1 MYREEFEIFEKNELD
16 ATLPFVYLDNAA
28 TIQRMTVGLLAE
40 QDFYTKKNANPL
52 RGVYELSELATA
64 KLWQARETT
73 AKFLGCEPLEVIF
86 VKNAT
91 EGLNLLANGIEGWL
105 DEDEGHEAEI
115 LVDLEAHHS
124 NLLAFSERYGEK
136 VRITEDLVSEV
147 RLDLERADT
156 SGVEPKIKIVAMTG
170 MSNVTGA
177 DRTDIAKELR
187 KIGYQGLILMDA
199 AQLVAHKKID
209 MRELGVDGLVFSGHK
224 IGAPMGVGVVY
235 LKYDLMKKLKPLNY
249 GGEMVESVKLADGKK
264 VKMGF
269 APGPSKF
276 EGGTLNMGAI
286 AGLSATEDF
295 WLEHS
300 EIYGAEE
307 RLTEK
312 IREELEKD
320 ENIELYFAENGIIS
334 FNVKG
339 VHAHD
344 TAQVLADFG
353 VMVRAG
359 MMCAEPFLTEKKI
372 GAVVRASLAFYNTN
386 IEVKYFLACLRRVRG
401 VMGLE

>member
-16 ATLPFVYLDNAA
+16 EALPFVYLDNAA
-28 TIQRMTVGLLAE
+28 TMQRMTAGLLAE

-64 KLWQARETT
+64 ELWQAREMT
-73 AKFLGCEPLEVIF
+73 ARFLGCEPLEVIF

-91 EGLNLLANGIEGWL
+91 EGLNLLANGVEKLL
-105 DEDEGHEAEI
+105 DGGEI
-115 LVDLEAHHS
+115 LVDLESHHS

-147 RLDLERADT
+147 KLDLEREET
-156 SGVEPKIKIVAMTG
+156 EGVEPKIKIVAMTG
-170 MSNVTGA
+170 MSNVTGV
-177 DRTDIAKELR
+177 DRSGIAKELR
-187 KIGYQGLILMDA
+187 SLGFQELILMDA

-209 MRELGVDGLVFSGHK
+209 VRELGVDGLVFSGHK

-235 LKYDLMKKLKPLNY
+235 LRYDLMKKFKPLNY
-249 GGEMVESVKLADGKK
+249 GGEMVESVKLVDGK
-264 VKMGF
+264 VKMSF

-286 AGLSATEDF
+286 AGLSATEEF

-300 EIYGAEE
+300 EIYGVETG
-307 RLTEK
+307 LTEK

-372 GAVVRASLAFYNTN
+372 GAVVRVSLAFYNTN
-386 IEVKYFLACLRRVRG
+386 MDVKYFLACLRRVRG

>member
-16 ATLPFVYLDNAA
+16 EILPFVYLDNAA
-28 TIQRMTVGLLAE
+28 TMQRLLVGLLAE

-52 RGVYELSELATA
+52 RGVYALSELATA
-64 KLWQARETT
+64 ELWQARETT

-91 EGLNLLANGIEGWL
+91 EGLNLLANGVEKLL
-105 DEDEGHEAEI
+105 DGGEV
-115 LVDLEAHHS
+115 LVDLESHHS
-124 NLLAFSERYGEK
+124 NLLAFSERYWEK

-147 RLDLERADT
+147 KLDLEYVK
-156 SGVEPKIKIVAMTG
+156 SEGVEPKIKIVAMTG
-170 MSNVTGA
+170 MSNVTGV
-177 DRTDIAKELR
+177 DRSGIAKELR
-187 KIGYQGLILMDA
+187 NLGFQGLILMDA

-209 MRELGVDGLVFSGHK
+209 VRELGVDGLVFSGHK

-235 LKYDLMKKLKPLNY
+235 LRYDLMKKFKPLNY
-249 GGEMVESVKLADGKK
+249 GGEMVESVKLADGK
-264 VKMGF
+264 VKMSF

-286 AGLSATEDF
+286 AGLSATEEF

-300 EIYGAEE
+300 EIYGVEE
-307 RLTEK
+307 KLTEK
-312 IREELEKD
+312 IREELGKE

-344 TAQVLADFG
+344 TAQILADFG

-386 IEVKYFLACLRRVRG
+386 IDVKYFLACLRRVRR

>member
-16 ATLPFVYLDNAA
+16 EILPFVYLDNAA
-28 TIQRMTVGLLAE
+28 TMQRLSVGLLAE

-52 RGVYELSELATA
+52 RGVYELSELATTE
-64 KLWQARETT
+64 LWQARETT
-73 AKFLGCEPLEVIF
+73 ARFLDCEPLEVIF

-91 EGLNLLANGIEGWL
+91 EGLNLLANGVEDLL
-105 DEDEGHEAEI
+105 DKGEI
-115 LVDLEAHHS
+115 LVDLESHHS

-147 RLDLERADT
+147 KLDLERADT
-156 SGVEPKIKIVAMTG
+156 SGVEPKIKIVAITG
-170 MSNVTGA
+170 MSNVTGVG
-177 DRTDIAKELR
+177 RSDIAKELR
-187 KIGYQGLILMDA
+187 SLGFQGLILMDA

-209 MRELGVDGLVFSGHK
+209 VKELEVDGLVFSGHK

-235 LKYDLMKKLKPLNY
+235 LRYDLMKKFKPLNY
-249 GGEMVESVKLADGKK
+249 GGEMVESVKLVDGK
-264 VKMGF
+264 VKMSF

-286 AGLSATEDF
+286 AGLSATEEF

-300 EIYGAEE
+300 EIYGVEE
-307 RLTEK
+307 KLTEK
-312 IREELEKD
+312 IREELGKE

-334 FNVKG
+334 FNVRG

-386 IEVKYFLACLRRVRG
+386 IDVKYFLACLRRVRG

>member
-16 ATLPFVYLDNAA
+16 EILPFVYLDNAA
-28 TIQRMTVGLLAE
+28 TMQRLSVGLLAE

-52 RGVYELSELATA
+52 RGVYELSELATTE
-64 KLWQARETT
+64 LWQARETT
-73 AKFLGCEPLEVIF
+73 ARFLDCEPLEVIF

-91 EGLNLLANGIEGWL
+91 EGLNLLANGVEDLL
-105 DEDEGHEAEI
+105 DKGEI
-115 LVDLEAHHS
+115 LVDLESHHS

-136 VRITEDLVSEV
+136 VRITEDLVSEMK
-147 RLDLERADT
+147 LDLERAKT
-156 SGVEPKIKIVAMTG
+156 EGAEPKIKIVAMTG
-170 MSNVTGA
+170 MSNVTGV
-177 DRTDIAKELR
+177 DRSGIAKELR
-187 KIGYQGLILMDA
+187 NLGFQGLILMDA

-209 MRELGVDGLVFSGHK
+209 VRELGVDGLVFSGHK

-235 LKYDLMKKLKPLNY
+235 LRYDLMKKLKPLNY
-249 GGEMVESVKLADGKK
+249 GGEMVESVKLADGK
-264 VKMGF
+264 VKMSF
-269 APGPSKF
+269 APGLSKF

-286 AGLSATEDF
+286 AGLSVTEKF

-300 EIYGAEE
+300 EIYGTEK

-312 IREELEKD
+312 IREELEKE

-344 TAQVLADFG
+344 TAQILADFG

-386 IEVKYFLACLRRVRG
+386 IDVKYFLACLRRVRR

>member
-16 ATLPFVYLDNAA
+16 ETLPFVYLDNAA
-28 TIQRMTVGLLAE
+28 TMQRMMAGLLAE

-52 RGVYELSELATA
+52 RGVYELSELATTE
-64 KLWQARETT
+64 LWQARETT
-73 AKFLGCEPLEVIF
+73 ARFLDCESLEVIF

-91 EGLNLLANGIEGWL
+91 EGLNLLANGVEDLL
-105 DEDEGHEAEI
+105 DKGEI
-115 LVDLEAHHS
+115 LVDLESHHS

-136 VRITEDLVSEV
+136 VRITEDLVSEMK
-147 RLDLERADT
+147 RDLERAKT
-156 SGVEPKIKIVAMTG
+156 EGAEPKIKIVAMTG
-170 MSNVTGA
+170 MSNVTGV
-177 DRTDIAKELR
+177 DRSGIAKELR
-187 KIGYQGLILMDA
+187 NLGFQGLILMDA

-209 MRELGVDGLVFSGHK
+209 VRELGVDGLVFSGHK

-235 LKYDLMKKLKPLNY
+235 LRYDLMKKLKPLNY
-249 GGEMVESVKLADGKK
+249 GGEMVESVKLADGK
-264 VKMGF
+264 VKMSF

-286 AGLSATEDF
+286 AGLSATEKF

-300 EIYGAEE
+300 EIYGTEKI
-307 RLTEK
+307 LTEK
-312 IREELEKD
+312 IREELEKE

-344 TAQVLADFG
+344 TAQILADFG

-386 IEVKYFLACLRRVRG
+386 IDVKYFLACLRRVRR

>member
-28 TIQRMTVGLLAE
+28 TMQRMTAGLLAE

-64 KLWQARETT
+64 ELWQAREMT
-73 AKFLGCEPLEVIF
+73 ARFLGCEPLEVIF

-91 EGLNLLANGIEGWL
+91 EGLNLLANGVEKLL
-105 DEDEGHEAEI
+105 DGGEI
-115 LVDLEAHHS
+115 LVDLESHHS
-124 NLLAFSERYGEK
+124 NLLAFSECYGEK

-147 RLDLERADT
+147 KLDLERVDT

-170 MSNVTGA
+170 MSNLTGV
-177 DRTDIAKELR
+177 DRSGIAKEL
-187 KIGYQGLILMDA
+187 KNLGFQGLILMDA

-209 MRELGVDGLVFSGHK
+209 VRELGVDGLVFSGHK

-235 LKYDLMKKLKPLNY
+235 LKYDLMKKLRPLNY
-249 GGEMVESVKLADGKK
+249 GGEMVESVKLADGK
-264 VKMGF
+264 VKMSF

-286 AGLSATEDF
+286 CGLSATEKF

-300 EIYGAEE
+300 EIYGTEKV
-307 RLTEK
+307 LTEK
-312 IREELEKD
+312 IREELEKE

-344 TAQVLADFG
+344 TAQILADFG

-386 IEVKYFLACLRRVRG
+386 IDVKYFLACLRRVRG
-401 VMGLE
+401 LMGLE

>member
-16 ATLPFVYLDNAA
+16 ATLSFVYLDNAA
-28 TIQRMTVGLLAE
+28 TMQRMTAGLLAE

-64 KLWQARETT
+64 ELWQAREMT
-73 AKFLGCEPLEVIF
+73 ARFLGCEPLEVIF

-91 EGLNLLANGIEGWL
+91 EGLNLLANGVEKLL
-105 DEDEGHEAEI
+105 DGGEI
-115 LVDLEAHHS
+115 LVDLESHHS

-147 RLDLERADT
+147 KLDLEREET
-156 SGVEPKIKIVAMTG
+156 EGVEPKIKIVAMTG
-170 MSNVTGA
+170 MSNVTGV
-177 DRTDIAKELR
+177 DRSGIAKELR
-187 KIGYQGLILMDA
+187 SLGFQELILMDA

-209 MRELGVDGLVFSGHK
+209 VRELGVDGLVFSGHK

-235 LKYDLMKKLKPLNY
+235 LRYDLMKKFKPLNY
-249 GGEMVESVKLADGKK
+249 GGEMVESVKLVDGK
-264 VKMGF
+264 VKMSF

-286 AGLSATEDF
+286 AGLSATEEF

-300 EIYGAEE
+300 EIYGVETG
-307 RLTEK
+307 LTEK

-372 GAVVRASLAFYNTN
+372 GAVVRVSLAFYNTN
-386 IEVKYFLACLRRVRG
+386 IDVKYFLACLRRVRG

>member
-28 TIQRMTVGLLAE
+28 TMQRMTAGLLAE

-52 RGVYELSELATA
+52 RGIYKLSELATA
-64 KLWQARETT
+64 ELWQAREMT
-73 AKFLGCEPLEVIF
+73 ARFLGCEPLEVIF

-91 EGLNLLANGIEGWL
+91 EGLNLLANGVEDLL
-105 DEDEGHEAEI
+105 DKGEI
-115 LVDLEAHHS
+115 LVDLESHHS
-124 NLLAFSERYGEK
+124 NLLAFSERYWGK

-147 RLDLERADT
+147 KLDLEYVK
-156 SGVEPKIKIVAMTG
+156 SEGVEPKIKIVAMTG
-170 MSNVTGA
+170 MSNVTGV
-177 DRTDIAKELR
+177 DRSGIAKELR
-187 KIGYQGLILMDA
+187 NLGFQGLILMDA

-209 MRELGVDGLVFSGHK
+209 VRELGVDGLVFSGHK

-235 LKYDLMKKLKPLNY
+235 LRYDLMKKLKPLNY
-249 GGEMVESVKLADGKK
+249 GGEMVESVKLADGK
-264 VKMGF
+264 VKMSF

-286 AGLSATEDF
+286 AGLSATEKF

-300 EIYGAEE
+300 EIYGTEKI
-307 RLTEK
+307 LTEK
-312 IREELEKD
+312 IREELEKE

-334 FNVKG
+334 FNVKE

-344 TAQVLADFG
+344 TAQILADFG

-386 IEVKYFLACLRRVRG
+386 IDVKYFLACLRRVCG

>member
-16 ATLPFVYLDNAA
+16 EALPFVYLDNAA
-28 TIQRMTVGLLAE
+28 TMQRMTAGLLAE

-64 KLWQARETT
+64 ELWQAREMT

-91 EGLNLLANGIEGWL
+91 EGLNLLANGIEEWL
-105 DEDEGHEAEI
+105 DKDGGHKGEI
-115 LVDLEAHHS
+115 LVDLESHHS

-147 RLDLERADT
+147 KLDLEHADT

-170 MSNVTGA
+170 MSNVTGV
-177 DRTDIAKELR
+177 DRSGIAKELR
-187 KIGYQGLILMDA
+187 GSGFQGLILMDA
-199 AQLVAHKKID
+199 AQLVAHKKINVK
-209 MRELGVDGLVFSGHK
+209 ELGVDGLVFSGHK
-224 IGAPMGVGVVY
+224 IGAPMGVGAVY
-235 LKYDLMKKLKPLNY
+235 LKYDLMKKVKPLNY
-249 GGEMVESVKLADGKK
+249 GGEMVESVKLVEGG
-264 VKMGF
+264 VKMSF

-286 AGLSATEDF
+286 AGLSATEEF
-295 WLEHS
+295 WLKHS
-300 EIYGAEE
+300 EIYGVETG
-307 RLTEK
+307 LTER

-334 FNVKG
+334 FNIKS

-386 IEVKYFLACLRRVRG
+386 IDVKYFLACLRRVRG

>member
-16 ATLPFVYLDNAA
+16 ETLPFVYLDNAA
-28 TIQRMTVGLLAE
+28 TMQRLSVGLLAE

-52 RGVYELSELATA
+52 RGVYALSELATA
-64 KLWQARETT
+64 ELWQAREMT
-73 AKFLGCEPLEVIF
+73 ARFLGCEPLEVIF

-91 EGLNLLANGIEGWL
+91 EGLNLLANGVEKLL
-105 DEDEGHEAEI
+105 DGGEI
-115 LVDLEAHHS
+115 LVDLESHHS
-124 NLLAFSERYGEK
+124 NLLAFSECYGEK

-147 RLDLERADT
+147 KLDLERVDT

-177 DRTDIAKELR
+177 DRSNIAKELR
-187 KIGYQGLILMDA
+187 GFGFQGLILMDA

-209 MRELGVDGLVFSGHK
+209 VRELGVDGLVFSGHK

-235 LKYDLMKKLKPLNY
+235 LRYDLMKKLKPLNY
-249 GGEMVESVKLADGKK
+249 GGEMVESVKLADGK
-264 VKMGF
+264 VKMSF

-286 AGLSATEDF
+286 AGLSATEKF

-300 EIYGAEE
+300 EIYGTEKI
-307 RLTEK
+307 LTEK
-312 IREELEKD
+312 IREELEKE

-344 TAQVLADFG
+344 TAQILADFG

-372 GAVVRASLAFYNTN
+372 GAVVRASLAFYNTS
-386 IEVKYFLACLRRVRG
+386 IDVKYFLACLKRVRG

>member
-16 ATLPFVYLDNAA
+16 EILPFVYLDNAA
-28 TIQRMTVGLLAE
+28 TMQRLSVGLLAE

-52 RGVYELSELATA
+52 RGVYELSELATTE
-64 KLWQARETT
+64 LWRARETT
-73 AKFLGCEPLEVIF
+73 ARFLDCEPLEVIF

-91 EGLNLLANGIEGWL
+91 EGLNLLANGVEDLL
-105 DEDEGHEAEI
+105 DKGEI
-115 LVDLEAHHS
+115 LVDLESHHS

-136 VRITEDLVSEV
+136 VRITEDLVSEMK
-147 RLDLERADT
+147 LDLERAKT
-156 SGVEPKIKIVAMTG
+156 EGVEPKIKIVAMTG
-170 MSNVTGA
+170 MSNVTGE
-177 DRTDIAKELR
+177 DRSDIVKELR
-187 KIGYQGLILMDA
+187 GLGFQGLILMDA
-199 AQLVAHKKID
+199 AQLVAHKKINVK
-209 MRELGVDGLVFSGHK
+209 ELGVDGLVFSGHK

-249 GGEMVESVKLADGKK
+249 GGEMVESVKLADEK
-264 VKMGF
+264 VKMSF

-286 AGLSATEDF
+286 AGLSAIEEF

-300 EIYGAEE
+300 EIYGAEAG
-307 RLTEK
+307 LTDK

-334 FNVKG
+334 FNVNG

-359 MMCAEPFLTEKKI
+359 MMCVEPFLTEKKI

-386 IEVKYFLACLRRVRG
+386 YDVKYFLACLRRVRG

>member
-16 ATLPFVYLDNAA
+16 ETLPFVYLDNAA
-28 TIQRMTVGLLAE
+28 TMQRMTAGLLAE

-64 KLWQARETT
+64 ELWQAREMT
-73 AKFLGCEPLEVIF
+73 ARFLGCEPLEVIF

-91 EGLNLLANGIEGWL
+91 EGLNLLANGVEKLL
-105 DEDEGHEAEI
+105 DGGEI
-115 LVDLEAHHS
+115 LVDLESHHS
-124 NLLAFSERYGEK
+124 NLLAFSECYGEK

-147 RLDLERADT
+147 KLDLERVDT

-170 MSNVTGA
+170 MSNLTGV
-177 DRTDIAKELR
+177 DRSGIAKEL
-187 KIGYQGLILMDA
+187 KNLGFQGLILMDA

-209 MRELGVDGLVFSGHK
+209 VREIGVDGLVFSGHK

-235 LKYDLMKKLKPLNY
+235 LRYDLMKKLRPLNY
-249 GGEMVESVKLADGKK
+249 GGEMVESVKLADGK
-264 VKMGF
+264 VKMSF

-286 AGLSATEDF
+286 CGLSATEKF

-300 EIYGAEE
+300 EIYGTEKV
-307 RLTEK
+307 LTEK
-312 IREELEKD
+312 IREELEKE

-344 TAQVLADFG
+344 AAQILADFG

-386 IEVKYFLACLRRVRG
+386 TDVKYFLACLKRVRG

>member
-16 ATLPFVYLDNAA
+16 ATLPFVCLDNAA
-28 TIQRMTVGLLAE
+28 TMQRMTAGLLAE

-64 KLWQARETT
+64 ELWQAREMT
-73 AKFLGCEPLEVIF
+73 ARFLGCEPLEVIF

-91 EGLNLLANGIEGWL
+91 EGLNLLANGVEKLL
-105 DEDEGHEAEI
+105 DGGEI
-115 LVDLEAHHS
+115 LVDLESHHS

-147 RLDLERADT
+147 KLDLEREET
-156 SGVEPKIKIVAMTG
+156 EGVEPKIKIVAMTG
-170 MSNVTGA
+170 MSNVTGV
-177 DRTDIAKELR
+177 DRSGIAKELR
-187 KIGYQGLILMDA
+187 SLGFQELILMDA

-209 MRELGVDGLVFSGHK
+209 VRELGVDGLVFSGHK

-235 LKYDLMKKLKPLNY
+235 LRYDLMKKFKPLNY
-249 GGEMVESVKLADGKK
+249 GGEMVESVKLVDGK
-264 VKMGF
+264 VKMSF

-286 AGLSATEDF
+286 AGLSATEEF

-300 EIYGAEE
+300 EIYGVETG
-307 RLTEK
+307 LTEK

-344 TAQVLADFG
+344 TAQILADFG

-386 IEVKYFLACLRRVRG
+386 IDVKYFLACLRRVRG

>member
-16 ATLPFVYLDNAA
+16 ETLPFVYLDNAA
-28 TIQRMTVGLLAE
+28 TMQRMMAGLLAE

-52 RGVYELSELATA
+52 RGVYELSELATTE
-64 KLWQARETT
+64 LWQARETT
-73 AKFLGCEPLEVIF
+73 ARFLDCEPLEVIF

-91 EGLNLLANGIEGWL
+91 EGLNLLANGVEDLL
-105 DEDEGHEAEI
+105 DKGEI
-115 LVDLEAHHS
+115 LVDLESHHS

-136 VRITEDLVSEV
+136 VRITEDLVSEMK
-147 RLDLERADT
+147 LDLERAKT
-156 SGVEPKIKIVAMTG
+156 EGAEPKIKIVAMTG
-170 MSNVTGA
+170 MSNVTGV
-177 DRTDIAKELR
+177 DRSGIAKELR
-187 KIGYQGLILMDA
+187 NLGFQGLILMDA

-209 MRELGVDGLVFSGHK
+209 VRELGVDGLVFSGHK
-224 IGAPMGVGVVY
+224 IGAPMGVGGVY
-235 LKYDLMKKLKPLNY
+235 LRYDLMKKLKPLNY
-249 GGEMVESVKLADGKK
+249 GGEMVESVKLADGK
-264 VKMGF
+264 VKMSF
-269 APGPSKF
+269 APGLSKF

-286 AGLSATEDF
+286 CGLSATEKF

-300 EIYGAEE
+300 EIYGTEKI
-307 RLTEK
+307 LTEK
-312 IREELEKD
+312 IREELEKE

-344 TAQVLADFG
+344 TAQILADFG

-386 IEVKYFLACLRRVRG
+386 IDAKYFLACLRRVRR

>member
-1 MYREEFEIFEKNELD
+1 MYIEEFEIFEKNELD

-28 TIQRMTVGLLAE
+28 TMQRMTAGLLAE
-40 QDFYTKKNANPL
+40 QEFYTKKNANPL

-64 KLWQARETT
+64 ELWQAREMT

-105 DEDEGHEAEI
+105 DEDGGHEGEI
-115 LVDLEAHHS
+115 LIDLESHHS
-124 NLLAFSERYGEK
+124 NLLAFSERYREK
-136 VRITEDLVSEV
+136 VRIVEDLVGEV
-147 RLDLERADT
+147 KLELERAKT
-156 SGVEPKIKIVAMTG
+156 GGVEPKVKIVAMTG

-177 DRTDIAKELR
+177 DCSDIAKELR
-187 KIGYQGLILMDA
+187 GFGFQGLILMDA

-209 MRELGVDGLVFSGHK
+209 VKELEVDGLVFSGHK

-235 LKYDLMKKLKPLNY
+235 LRYDLIKKFKPLNY
-249 GGEMVESVKLADGKK
+249 GGEMVESVKLMDGK
-264 VKMGF
+264 VKMSF

-286 AGLSATEDF
+286 AGLSAVEEF

-300 EIYGAEE
+300 EIYGVETG
-307 RLTEK
+307 LTER

-344 TAQVLADFG
+344 AAQILADFG

-359 MMCAEPFLTEKKI
+359 MMCVEPFLTEKKI
-372 GAVVRASLAFYNTN
+372 GAVVRASLTFYNTN
-386 IEVKYFLACLRRVRG
+386 IDVKYFLACLRRVRG

>member
-28 TIQRMTVGLLAE
+28 TMQRMTDGLLAE
-40 QDFYTKKNANPL
+40 QDFYAKKNANPL

-64 KLWQARETT
+64 ELWQAREMT
-73 AKFLGCEPLEVIF
+73 ARFLGCEPLEVIF

-91 EGLNLLANGIEGWL
+91 EGLNLLANGAEDLL
-105 DEDEGHEAEI
+105 DKGEI
-115 LVDLEAHHS
+115 LVDLESHHS
-124 NLLAFSERYGEK
+124 NLLAFSERYWEK
-136 VRITEDLVSEV
+136 VRITEDLVSKV
-147 RLDLERADT
+147 KLDLEYVK
-156 SGVEPKIKIVAMTG
+156 SEGVEPKIKIVAMTG
-170 MSNVTGA
+170 MSNVTGV
-177 DRTDIAKELR
+177 DRSGIAKELR
-187 KIGYQGLILMDA
+187 NLGFQGLILMDA

-209 MRELGVDGLVFSGHK
+209 VRELGVDGLVFSGHK

-249 GGEMVESVKLADGKK
+249 GGEMVESVKLVDGK
-264 VKMGF
+264 VRMSF

-276 EGGTLNMGAI
+276 EGGTLNMGAL
-286 AGLSATEDF
+286 AGLSATEKF

-300 EIYGAEE
+300 EIYGTEKI
-307 RLTEK
+307 LTEK
-312 IREELEKD
+312 IREELEKE

-344 TAQVLADFG
+344 TAQILADFG

-359 MMCAEPFLTEKKI
+359 MMCAELFLTEKKI

-386 IEVKYFLACLRRVRG
+386 MDVKYFLACLRRVRG

>member
-16 ATLPFVYLDNAA
+16 ETLPFVYLDNAA
-28 TIQRMTVGLLAE
+28 TMQRMMAGLLAE

-52 RGVYELSELATA
+52 RGVYALSELATVE
-64 KLWQARETT
+64 LWQARETT
-73 AKFLGCEPLEVIF
+73 AKFLGCESLEVIF

-91 EGLNLLANGIEGWL
+91 EGLNLLANGVEDLL
-105 DEDEGHEAEI
+105 DKGEI
-115 LVDLEAHHS
+115 LVDLESHHS

-147 RLDLERADT
+147 KLDLEYVK
-156 SGVEPKIKIVAMTG
+156 SEGVKPKIKIVAMTG
-170 MSNVTGA
+170 MSNVTGV
-177 DRTDIAKELR
+177 DRSGIAKELR
-187 KIGYQGLILMDA
+187 NLGFQGLILMDA

-209 MRELGVDGLVFSGHK
+209 VRELGVDGLVFSGHK

-249 GGEMVESVKLADGKK
+249 GGEMVESVKLADEK
-264 VKMGF
+264 VKMSF

-286 AGLSATEDF
+286 AGLSAIEEF

-300 EIYGAEE
+300 EIYGAEAG
-307 RLTEK
+307 LTDK

-334 FNVKG
+334 FNVNG

-359 MMCAEPFLTEKKI
+359 MMCVEPFLTEKKI

-386 IEVKYFLACLRRVRG
+386 YDVKYFLACLRRVRG

>member
-16 ATLPFVYLDNAA
+16 EILPFVYLDNAA
-28 TIQRMTVGLLAE
+28 TMQRLSVGLLAE

-52 RGVYELSELATA
+52 RGVYELSELATVE
-64 KLWQARETT
+64 LWQARETT

-91 EGLNLLANGIEGWL
+91 EGLNLLANGVEDLL
-105 DEDEGHEAEI
+105 DKGEI
-115 LVDLEAHHS
+115 LVDLESHHS

-136 VRITEDLVSEV
+136 VRITEDLVSEMK
-147 RLDLERADT
+147 LDLERAKT
-156 SGVEPKIKIVAMTG
+156 EGAEPKIKIVAMTG
-170 MSNVTGA
+170 MSNVTGV
-177 DRTDIAKELR
+177 DRSGIAKELR
-187 KIGYQGLILMDA
+187 NLGFQGLILMDA

-209 MRELGVDGLVFSGHK
+209 VRELGVDGLVFSGHK

-235 LKYDLMKKLKPLNY
+235 LRYDLMKKLRPLNY
-249 GGEMVESVKLADGKK
+249 GGEMVESVRLADGKG
-264 VKMGF
+264 KMSF

-286 AGLSATEDF
+286 CGLSATEKF

-300 EIYGAEE
+300 EIYGTEKV
-307 RLTEK
+307 LTEK
-312 IREELEKD
+312 IREELEKE

-344 TAQVLADFG
+344 AAQILADFG

-386 IEVKYFLACLRRVRG
+386 IDVKYFLACLRRVRG

>member
-16 ATLPFVYLDNAA
+16 EALPFVYLDNAA
-28 TIQRMTVGLLAE
+28 TMQRMTAGLLAE

-64 KLWQARETT
+64 ELWQAREMT
-73 AKFLGCEPLEVIF
+73 AKFLDCEPLEVIF

-91 EGLNLLANGIEGWL
+91 EGLNLLANGVEKLL
-105 DEDEGHEAEI
+105 DGGEI
-115 LVDLEAHHS
+115 LVDLESHHS

-147 RLDLERADT
+147 KLDLEREET
-156 SGVEPKIKIVAMTG
+156 EGVEPKIKIVAMTG
-170 MSNVTGA
+170 MSNVTGV
-177 DRTDIAKELR
+177 DRSGIAKELR
-187 KIGYQGLILMDA
+187 SLGFQELILMDA

-209 MRELGVDGLVFSGHK
+209 VRELGVDGLVFSGHK

-235 LKYDLMKKLKPLNY
+235 LRYDLMKKFKPLNY
-249 GGEMVESVKLADGKK
+249 GGEMVESVKLVDGK
-264 VKMGF
+264 VKMSF

-286 AGLSATEDF
+286 AGLSATEEF

-300 EIYGAEE
+300 EIYGVETG
-307 RLTEK
+307 LTEK

-372 GAVVRASLAFYNTN
+372 GAVVRVSLAFYNTN
-386 IEVKYFLACLRRVRG
+386 MDVKYFLACLRRVRG